1 MKIMKYSHFR
11 TWLIVTITP
20 VIAAM
25 IARFI
30 WEAVVNPYPDKIVYV
45 TLLVLALLSAYV
57 LFLYLTIKPSR
68 KKLQR
73 LPVLVWI
80 VVIVTAGIVGGFVHF
95 IRFIPSPEGDPLPSK
110 ILAGLILG
118 GSASGY
124 FLFIRLL
131 WSFWKARER

>member
-1 MKIMKYSHFR
+1 MNYSR
-11 TWLIVTITP
+11 IGIWLIVAVTP
-20 VIAAM
+20 FIAAM

-30 WEAVVNPYPDKIVYV
+30 WEAVVNPYPDKIAYV

-80 VVIVTAGIVGGFVHF
+80 VVIVTAGIFGGFVHF
-95 IRFIPSPEGDPLPSK
+95 IRFIPSSEGDPLLSK
-110 ILAGLILG
+110 ILAGLILL
-118 GSASGY
+118 GSASAY

-131 WSFWKARER
+131 WSFWRARER

>member
-1 MKIMKYSHFR
+1 MNYSR
-11 TWLIVTITP
+11 IGIWLIVTVTP
-20 VIAAM
+20 FIAAM

-30 WEAVVNPYPDKIVYV
+30 WEAVVNPYPDKIAYV
-45 TLLVLALLSAYV
+45 ALLVLALLSAYV
-57 LFLYLTIKPSR
+57 LFLYLTIKPGR

-95 IRFIPSPEGDPLPSK
+95 IRFIPSPEGDPLLSK
-110 ILAGLILG
+110 ILAGLILL
-118 GSASGY
+118 GSASAY

-131 WSFWKARER
+131 WSFWRARER